1 MTRAPSDQVIH
12 AVSHYLVTY
21 ETISEAG
28 RPVLDSSRLFLNVSA
43 NSRQLPHDGLKTYT
57 ACKIKVESVGLD
69 GKVQNN
75 KVLLV
80 GLYISLIQVFTNIF
94 NAIEIFQPA

>member
-1 MTRAPSDQVIH
+1 MTRASSDQVIH

-28 RPVLDSSRLFLNVSA
+28 QPVLKSSRLFFNVSA
-43 NSRQLPHDGLKTYT
+43 NSRQLPLDGLETYT
-57 ACKIKVESVGLD
+57 ACKIKVESIGLD
-69 GKVQNN
+69 GKVQKN

-80 GLYISLIQVFTNIF
+80 GLYISLIQVVTNIL